1 MEFRR
6 VSSLNLSPGVT
17 NEISKLWHIQVS
29 GGKEFY

>member
-6 VSSLNLSPGVT
+6 VSSLNLSPGEP

-29 GGKEFY
+29 DGKEFY